1 MVVLIIATIARI
13 SRAEINKILLTKQ
26 RSGLN
31 TKLMMVGLVYG
42 RKKMRKFLLYS
53 STFMVLNGV
62 AEAACIQTPSC
73 SSLGY
78 ESTSSCSGGIK
89 CPFGNAWN
97 CSGGIKCPFGNA
109 WNCNLINKINS
120 LNTQITNLTNKITTI
135 EEKIVKIE
143 SSTSS
148 SNCIVGDI
156 LYSDKSCDPNV
167 IATKKP
173 IGVVF
178 DRANKLAIG
187 LEESKQYW
195 STESFD
201 VPGVSNITSSSA
213 VTADWQGK
221 NNTRVVLEYCKANGK
236 SCPAFEYVNS
246 YKTEGTIAGD
256 WYLPSMGELNAIY
269 GNKGVLNLALG
280 KIGGT
285 ELISNHYW
293 SSSVYPPDEAWGLN
307 FGGGN
312 VYSTGKNSSLYVRPV
327 LAF

>member
-97 CSGGIKCPFGNA
+97 C
-109 WNCNLINKINS
+109 NLINKINS

-135 EEKIVKIE
+135 EEKIVK
-143 SSTSS
+143 
-148 SNCIVGDI
+148 
-156 LYSDKSCDPNV
+156 K
-167 IATKKP
+167 
-173 IGVVF
+173 
-178 DRANKLAIG
+178 
-187 LEESKQYW
+187 
-195 STESFD
+195 
-201 VPGVSNITSSSA
+201 
-213 VTADWQGK
+213 
-221 NNTRVVLEYCKANGK
+221 
-236 SCPAFEYVNS
+236 
-246 YKTEGTIAGD
+246 
-256 WYLPSMGELNAIY
+256 
-269 GNKGVLNLALG
+269 
-280 KIGGT
+280 
-285 ELISNHYW
+285 
-293 SSSVYPPDEAWGLN
+293 
-307 FGGGN
+307 
-312 VYSTGKNSSLYVRPV
+312 
-327 LAF
+327 